1 MLAHDRVVTCARIS
15 AALRGLL
22 SSTVRHALARKTFG
36 KKLLEF
42 DLIQQKLGD
51 AAAHLYALESMV
63 YMTAGIADTQ
73 VDMDFNLEAAA
84 CKRFAVRAIKV
95 VSDNCLSV
103 LGSRAYLDDD
113 PHRMCVNDLMAYSL
127 WDSTDEILSMY
138 IAVSGIGLAGSAVS
152 TYARLFLAV
161 FI

>member
-1 MLAHDRVVTCARIS
+1 MAHDRVVTCARIS

-103 LGSRAYLDDD
+103 LGSRAYLDGD

-152 TYARLFLAV
+152 TYARLFLTV
-161 FI
+161 LI